1 MKNSRIPVK
10 QYLFVQYVLKN
21 NKYLHE
27 IVSGGAL
34 TRGEI
39 LGLTTAE
46 LLSLNAYEL
55 KLVSGDPLNPGFW
68 DLHANKETKNYKT
81 RMQFLDVKKEFGDF
95 YRPLLN
101 RMSGSAAITIADR
114 LVLNIAI
121 PGTSHHKPTTKIQ
134 ELCYANVVIL
144 GRGDVRFLCRS
155 TSDSSR
161 SSRPASSNGPEI
173 AYLLIAPTS
182 ASGDSANGA
191 KKSLLPDPK
200 LGFTH
205 VILTKAIFTLE
216 LGVEYAGYTMQYYL
230 RWVNTKYPNLA
241 GTWSAMGSIIV
252 S

>member
-1 MKNSRIPVK
+1 MKKNRIPVR

-21 NKYLHE
+21 NKHLHE
-27 IVSGGAL
+27 IPSGGTL

-55 KLVSGDPLNPGFW
+55 KLVSGDPLNPGIW
-68 DLHANKETKNYKT
+68 DLHANKETKTHKT
-81 RMQFLDVKKEFGDF
+81 RMQFLEIEKEFGNF

-101 RMSGSAAITIADR
+101 RMSGSAAITVADR

-121 PGTSHHKPTTKIQ
+121 PGGPHHKPTTKIQ
-134 ELCYANVVIL
+134 ELCYTNVICL
-144 GRGDVRFLCRS
+144 GRGDVKFFCRS

-161 SSRPASSNGPEI
+161 SSKPDSSNGPEI
-173 AYLLIAPTS
+173 AYLLIPPTA
-182 ASGDSANGA
+182 ASGDSNGST
-191 KKSLLPDPK
+191 KKSSLPDPK

-205 VILTKAIFTLE
+205 VIFTKAIFTLE

-241 GTWSAMGSIIV
+241 GTWSVMGSIIV